1 MSIKS
6 TCENLQFSIEKT
18 QITPLQELAPVGS
31 LQLRMVFH
39 GFVAKFYNDSRIF
52 TLIWH
57 SFGVQQTAANHCKP
71 RFFTLQDSSKHCKIL
86 QNTAK
91 YCKILQTAYFQTSCS
106 VNKRANTHL
115 KRNSGMPTTPQKRKS
130 HLFALSHIDT
140 EAPAR
145 TPRRMRASPGA
156 HQTTPNHPAP
166 AHRRTAQTAAATRG
180 TAPVQNHPA
189 HCSWLPWAIKEPL
202 QQ

>member
-1 MSIKS
+1 
-6 TCENLQFSIEKT
+6 LQTTFFH
-18 QITPLQELAPVGS
+18 IT
-31 LQLRMVFH
+31 
-39 GFVAKFYNDSRIF
+39 
-52 TLIWH
+52 
-57 SFGVQQTAANHCKP
+57 
-71 RFFTLQDSSKHCKIL
+71 RFFKTL

-91 YCKILQTAYFQTSCS
+91 YCKILQNTANRAYFQTSCS

>member
-1 MSIKS
+1 MQ
-6 TCENLQFSIEKT
+6 TTFFH
-18 QITPLQELAPVGS
+18 IT
-31 LQLRMVFH
+31 
-39 GFVAKFYNDSRIF
+39 
-52 TLIWH
+52 
-57 SFGVQQTAANHCKP
+57 
-71 RFFTLQDSSKHCKIL
+71 RFFKTL

-106 VNKRANTHL
+106 VNKRENTHL
-115 KRNSGMPTTPQKRKS
+115 KRNSGMPITPQKRKS

-166 AHRRTAQTAAATRG
+166 AHRPNRRGHPRHSAGTEPPGALQLAAPGHQG
-180 TAPVQNHPA
+180 TAPAITAGIRISDGVWCCKTPALQMWTAMQSSRWTTSRHDAYHHHMLAPISERNHYR
-189 HCSWLPWAIKEPL
+189 IMPL
-202 QQ
+202 RRG